1 MGKYRNEIDMTE
13 GPFLKKIIKF
23 AIPLIFTGLLQS
35 LYNAADLIVV
45 GQFEGDIA
53 LAAVGSTNS
62 LTNLVVGLFM
72 GLSAGAGVSVAHY
85 LGAKREKEVS
95 GVLHTSI
102 LLSLI
107 LGVIIS
113 AVGFIFAPQMLHLM
127 GNPEDVIEY
136 SILYI
141 RIIFIGMPASML
153 YNYAAAM
160 VRSTGDT
167 KNPLI
172 FLSVSGV
179 VNVILNLILVIFFHM
194 GVAGVAIGTIVA
206 QYLSAVMIMVHLSRL
221 DGCLRFSV
229 KKLKITPRKLKKIL
243 YIGIPSGLQGSL
255 FSLSNVLIQSS
266 INSFGSATMSGSAA
280 SGNLEGFLY
289 VALNAFYHAS
299 LNFVGQNV
307 GAKKFYNVKKV
318 VGCSVAT
325 VVVIGVVLQALALTF
340 SRQLIGLYAEGEEAI
355 HQGVVKMFMVMSLY
369 FLCGIMEIFS
379 GALRGMG
386 RSMTSML
393 ISLSG
398 ACLFRIVWIE
408 TVFKLVS
415 TPECIYLSYPI
426 SWALTATCSM
436 IFLIIAVKKETRKL
450 NEVLPL
456 K

>member
-1 MGKYRNEIDMTE
+1 MGKYKNEIDMTE
-13 GPFLKKIIKF
+13 GPFLKKIIRF

-35 LYNAADLIVV
+35 FYNAADLIVV
-45 GQFEGDIA
+45 GQFEGDVA

-102 LLSLI
+102 LLSVI
-107 LGVIIS
+107 LGVII
-113 AVGFIFAPQMLHLM
+113 AAFGFIFAPQMLHLM
-127 GNPEDVIEY
+127 GNPDDVIEH

-141 RIIFIGMPASML
+141 RIIFIGMPASMI

-179 VNVILNLILVIFFHM
+179 VNVVLNLVLVIFFHM
-194 GVAGVAIGTIVA
+194 GVAGVAIGTIAA
-206 QYLSAVMIMVHLSRL
+206 QYLSAIMIMVHLSRL
-221 DGCLRFSV
+221 DGCLHFSV

-355 HQGVVKMFMVMSLY
+355 HQGVVKMFMVLSLY
-369 FLCGIMEIFS
+369 FLCGIMEVFS

-450 NEVLPL
+450 NEALSL